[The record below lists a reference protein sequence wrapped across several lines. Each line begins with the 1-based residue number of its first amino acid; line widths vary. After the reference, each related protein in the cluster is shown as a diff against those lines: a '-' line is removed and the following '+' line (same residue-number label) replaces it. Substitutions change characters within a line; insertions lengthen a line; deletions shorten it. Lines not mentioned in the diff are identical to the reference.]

1 MELLPNISD
10 NEEEKEE
17 LPNNTE
23 EVIENKEEIKEQ
35 PFIEIE
41 IPEKKP
47 RKKKKKKII
56 ENIIE
61 DNLPLIE
68 PNDNKQYH
76 IDEQEKTR
84 NLIKETIKNELYE
97 VKQIKKPKT
106 KKPLS
111 EKQKAHIERMR
122 LKAKQN
128 RDDKERIKKL
138 EEQLK
143 LKNDIDTE
151 KIDTYIKNKIKEQKI
166 STPPPP
172 SPKPKPEPKPEPV
185 KFITSNLNPRYSRI
199 QRQRKQQ
206 KEINYDDL
214 FNY

>member
-1 MELLPNISD
+1 
-10 NEEEKEE
+10 
-17 LPNNTE
+17 
-23 EVIENKEEIKEQ
+23 
-35 PFIEIE
+35 
-41 IPEKKP
+41 
-47 RKKKKKKII
+47 
-56 ENIIE
+56 
-61 DNLPLIE
+61 
-68 PNDNKQYH
+68 
-76 IDEQEKTR
+76 
-84 NLIKETIKNELYE
+84 
-97 VKQIKKPKT
+97 
-106 KKPLS
+106 
-111 EKQKAHIERMR
+111 MR

-172 SPKPKPEPKPEPV
+172 SPKPKPEPKPEIKPEPV